1 MAGGAISVVLGAPP
15 PTLFLDLGF
24 PEFSTLFLILRQVLA
39 PLLVVAAF
47 VPIAAAHTANGGDA
61 TLGTALIAALL
72 PLVLVVAA
80 WTWLKSREHVV
91 R

>member
-1 MAGGAISVVLGAPP
+1 
-15 PTLFLDLGF
+15 
-24 PEFSTLFLILRQVLA
+24 VLA

-47 VPIAAAHTANGGDA
+47 VPVAAAHSATGDHA
-61 TLGTALIAALL
+61 TLGAALIAALL
-72 PLVLVVAA
+72 PVVLVVAA

>member
-1 MAGGAISVVLGAPP
+1 LW
-15 PTLFLDLGF
+15 
-24 PEFSTLFLILRQVLA
+24 LILRQVLA

-47 VPIAAAHTANGGDA
+47 VPVAAAHAATGDHA
-61 TLGTALIAALL
+61 TFGAALIAALL
-72 PLVLVVAA
+72 PVVLVVAA